1 MKTPER
7 VREIAYQ
14 RRLEVAI
21 LTVMGGKRGVRFF

>member
-7 VREIAYQ
+7 VREMAYQ

-21 LTVMGGKRGVRFF
+21 LTVMGGESRVRFF